1 MSKCLICNSETSFLT
16 DPQIKATY
24 AVCESCGFIYK
35 KKEHH
40 VTLEAEKAKYDLH
53 HNSFESE
60 GYVNI
65 FKALI
70 NDYIKPLKI
79 TKKVLEYG
87 SGPGPVLK
95 ELLLRENYQV
105 TDYDPFFNN
114 NLDYLNSQYQLITST
129 EVVEHF
135 KNPMQEFTKL
145 ANLLIPGGYLV
156 IMTNL
161 RTMALPEFL
170 TWWYK
175 RDITHISFY
184 TLESLAIIAKKNNL
198 KIIETNNKKIIV
210 FQKNN

>member
-1 MSKCLICNSETSFLT
+1 MSKCLICNNETKVAI
-16 DPQIKATY
+16 DPQIAATY

-35 KKEHH
+35 QQEHH
-40 VTLEAEKAKYDLH
+40 VSLEMEKAKYDLH

-60 GYVNI
+60 GYVKI
-65 FKALI
+65 FENLI
-70 NDYIKPLKI
+70 KDYIKPLKI

-114 NLDYLNSQYQLITST
+114 NLDYLNSRYQLITST
-129 EVVEHF
+129 EVAEHF
-135 KNPMQEFTKL
+135 KKPMAEFTKL
-145 ANLLIPGGYLV
+145 ANLLLPGGYLV

-161 RTMALPEFL
+161 RTMPLEEFL

-175 RDITHISFY
+175 RDVTHVSFY
-184 TLESLAIIAKKNNL
+184 TLKSLAVIALKNNL
-198 KIIETNNKKIIV
+198 KIIKTDHKKIIV